1 MSGGG
6 DGGGGALRRLDA
18 VLRERHPGLSRA
30 EIVEAVASGA
40 VRVNG
45 RRAAK
50 GTKVGAGDEIDDA
63 ALAVLEASGVGGGGA
78 PEVEVVWEDEW
89 IVGLHKPAG
98 MPTQPIRHGEG
109 GTLVDGMLARWPE
122 MAGVGGEPLCP
133 AVVHRIDIGTS
144 GLVLAAKTAEAYGAM
159 RGMFRRG
166 EVEKTY
172 LALVAGRVTEGGRME
187 AALRHRTRHP
197 CRMEIAGEGRDG
209 EHLAAATEWKP
220 IGAPRQE
227 GTTLLEVKIRSGVTH
242 QIRCHLAAAGTP
254 IVGDTLYGGPAWN
267 RTGHGLHSWA
277 AAFRHPATGAATL
290 IRARRPD
297 WG

>member
-1 MSGGG
+1 M
-6 DGGGGALRRLDA
+6 GGGGESALRRLDA

-30 EIVEAVASGA
+30 EVAEAVASGT

-63 ALAVLEASGVGGGGA
+63 ALAALEASGLGGAGA

-89 IVGLHKPAG
+89 LAGLHKPAG
-98 MPTQPIRHGEG
+98 MPTQPIRHGER

-122 MAGVGGEPLCP
+122 MAGVGGDALCP

-144 GLVLAAKTAEAYGAM
+144 GLVLAAKTPEAYEAM

-172 LALVAGRVTEGGRME
+172 LALVAGRVTVEGRTS
-187 AALRHRTRHP
+187 APLRHRTRHP
-197 CRMEIAGEGRDG
+197 CRMEIAEPGRDG
-209 EHLAAATEWKP
+209 ERFPAATEWNP
-220 IGAPRQE
+220 LGPPRQD

-254 IVGDTLYGGPAWN
+254 IVGDPLYGGPSWP
-267 RTGHGLHSWA
+267 RTGHALHSWA
-277 AAFRHPATGAATL
+277 AAFRHPVTGAATE
-290 IRARRPD
+290 IRARRPE

>member
-1 MSGGG
+1 
-6 DGGGGALRRLDA
+6 LRRLDA

-30 EIVEAVASGA
+30 EVAEAVASGA

-45 RRAAK
+45 HRAAK

-78 PEVEVVWEDEW
+78 PEVEVAWEDEW
-89 IVGLHKPAG
+89 LVGLYKPAG

-122 MAGVGGEPLCP
+122 MAGVGGDALCP

-144 GLVLAAKTAEAYGAM
+144 GLVLAAKTAEAYAAM

-197 CRMEIAGEGRDG
+197 CRMELADGRDG
-209 EHLAAATEWKP
+209 ERFAATTEWMP
-220 IGAPRQE
+220 LGASRE
-227 GTTLLEVKIRSGVTH
+227 DCMTLLEVKIRSGVTH

-254 IVGDTLYGGPAWN
+254 IVGDILYGGPEWD
-267 RTGHGLHSWA
+267 RVGHGLHSWA
-277 AAFRHPATGAATL
+277 AAFRHPVTGKATV
-290 IRARRPD
+290 IRARRPE

>member
-1 MSGGG
+1 
-6 DGGGGALRRLDA
+6 LRRLDA
-18 VLRERHPGLSRA
+18 VLRARHPGLSRA
-30 EIVEAVASGA
+30 EVAEAVASGA

-50 GTKVGAGDEIDDA
+50 GTKVGPRDEIDDA
-63 ALAVLEASGVGGGGA
+63 ALAALEASGLGGGGA
-78 PEVEVVWEDEW
+78 PEVEVAWEDEW
-89 IVGLHKPAG
+89 LVGLYKPAG

-122 MAGVGGEPLCP
+122 MTGVGGDALCP

-144 GLVLAAKTAEAYGAM
+144 GLVLAAKTAEAYAAM

-197 CRMEIAGEGRDG
+197 CRMELAEDGRDG
-209 EHLAAATEWKP
+209 EHFAAATEWMP
-220 IGAPRQE
+220 LGAPRQDD
-227 GTTLLEVKIRSGVTH
+227 TTLLEVKIRSGVTH

-254 IVGDTLYGGPAWN
+254 IVGDTLYGGPEWR
-267 RTGHGLHSWA
+267 RTGHALHSWA
-277 AAFRHPATGAATL
+277 AAFRHPATGAATVV
-290 IRARRPD
+290 RARRPE